1 MDKSSFWRLLKTW
14 ILPSKSVTFNRG
26 KKLGEKCQNWKIK
39 MRQFLTLCYVYAYQL
54 ELLWPTTQKL
64 PIIIIATTRTKKGV
78 RLKCEIIGQ
87 SCWIRG
93 FCSNLDVAALSY
105 QQWQVFTPPSFSIID
120 IWLSRKRPFL
130 HRLFL
135 SSVPNTEYCQSIHLL
150 EFSGQKVLLFSG
162 YATPK
167 ESINRISEE
176 NFGVWG

>member
-1 MDKSSFWRLLKTW
+1 
-14 ILPSKSVTFNRG
+14 
-26 KKLGEKCQNWKIK
+26 

-64 PIIIIATTRTKKGV
+64 PIIIATTRTKKGV

-135 SSVPNTEYCQSIHLL
+135 SSVPNTEYCQSIHLR
-150 EFSGQKVLLFSG
+150 EFSGQKVLLYSG
-162 YATPK
+162 SATPK
-167 ESINRISEE
+167 ESINRIFEE
-176 NFGVWG
+176 NFGVWS